1 MPLFVIDT
9 ISTFRMRHVI
19 EAEELSHAMDEVTM
33 RESGNDADYFEEFS
47 QKYLGETILDGR
59 EITREEFE
67 RMLQTDPNCSH
78 WMGDQLIRKID
89 YGNKADIVRDEDC

>member
-19 EAEELSHAMDEVTM
+19 EAEELSHAMDEVAM

-47 QKYLGETILDGR
+47 QKYVGETILDGR
-59 EITREEFE
+59 EITHEDFK
-67 RMLQTDPNCSH
+67 RMMQTDPDCCH
-78 WMGDQLIRKID
+78 WMGDQLIRKIK
-89 YGNKADIVRDEDC
+89 YER